1 MRVFSV
7 GTGLGQLQ
15 QEKTHRGDARGIGDA
30 GHSVQC
36 SALSKRC
43 PPDWFWEFMWVVS
56 MLCTSG
62 RMPQSTY
69 RTWEALSILN
79 KQTLFWKPSNIY
91 PSRENSSK
99 NPHVPITKL
108 QNSSAFCHSYLS
120 FLL

>member
-43 PPDWFWEFMWVVS
+43 PPDWFWDFMWVVS
-56 MLCTSG
+56 MLL
-62 RMPQSTY
+62 Y
-69 RTWEALSILN
+69 LWEDAPVHLQDMGGSQYPEQANFILETF
-79 KQTLFWKPSNIY
+79 KHIPK
-91 PSRENSSK
+91 
-99 NPHVPITKL
+99 
-108 QNSSAFCHSYLS
+108 
-120 FLL
+120 